1 MSEYLNTNIKTT
13 DRLRWRLEVDHGKQ
27 TWHYLESND
36 EIKNWPQTACD
47 RYWLGLSDKIVDGQ
61 SKHSPPKSA
70 LEAVYNGY
78 KFFKQLQTVDG
89 HWAGEYSGPT
99 FLISGFVFSTYI
111 TRLSIPQAWKTEII
125 TYLVYNSNPD
135 DGGWGIHVEDHS
147 NLLGTTLNYVAL
159 RILGMDPEH
168 PILVKSRA
176 LIHKLGG
183 AIAIPSLGK
192 FWLAMLNLYDWNGVN
207 PVLPELWLLP
217 YKSPL
222 HPARMRGPIRAS
234 HLSLSYLYGRKVT
247 EKMNPLIERL
257 RLELFIQPFDKIDW
271 SAAKNNV
278 CETDIYFP
286 RSPALV
292 VTNTVSNIWNKF
304 QPILGLREIALKKIY
319 KLMKLEE
326 FDSNYISTCA
336 MDKLFRLIC
345 AYHKEG
351 PESEM
356 FLNMKEKIANYI
368 WMTPNGMLMNYTDGS
383 QIWDTSLAIQA
394 IIESGLAN
402 DPDNHESMIK
412 ALEFLDDSQ
421 IQSNPTY
428 MKQCWREPSK
438 GLWCF
443 STREQGWSANDC
455 TAEALKAVLLLQG
468 KLDYTQPLINQK
480 RIQST
485 IDTLIRR
492 QHSNGGYSRFEGIRG
507 YCWMEL
513 INPSEIFENTFI
525 EHTYVECTSS
535 VMTALRVF
543 SKFDLVD
550 HYVDDIEIVCAKAAK
565 YIHSMQRKD
574 GSWLGSWG
582 ICFTY
587 GTMSA
592 LQGLSSVGE
601 NYENSE
607 YVKKACNFLISKQ
620 REDGGWG
627 EDYKSA
633 SGVGQYIQ
641 HPNSQVVNTAWAL
654 LGLMYA
660 GYPFSEP
667 IINGIEFIKSRQLP
681 SGEWKKESF
690 KSIIGKNCPINHSNY
705 EFIYSIWALG
715 MYSNLYESD
724 EYYGVWEII

>member
-1 MSEYLNTNIKTT
+1 
-13 DRLRWRLEVDHGKQ
+13 G
-27 TWHYLESND
+27 
-36 EIKNWPQTACD
+36 
-47 RYWLGLSDKIVDGQ
+47 
-61 SKHSPPKSA
+61 
-70 LEAVYNGY
+70 AV
-78 KFFKQLQTVDG
+78 
-89 HWAGEYSGPT
+89 
-99 FLISGFVFSTYI
+99 
-111 TRLSIPQAWKTEII
+111 
-125 TYLVYNSNPD
+125 
-135 DGGWGIHVEDHS
+135 
-147 NLLGTTLNYVAL
+147 
-159 RILGMDPEH
+159 
-168 PILVKSRA
+168 
-176 LIHKLGG
+176 
-183 AIAIPSLGK
+183 AIPSLGK
-192 FWLAMLNLYDWNGVN
+192 FWLAMLNLYDWKGVN

-222 HPARMRGPIRAS
+222 HPARLWGPIRAS
-234 HLSLSYLYGRKVT
+234 HLSMSYLYGRKVT
-247 EKMNPLIERL
+247 EKINPLIKQL
-257 RLELFIQPFDKIDW
+257 RTELFAQPYDKINW

-292 VTNTVSNIWNKF
+292 VTNSEFFLLILLEVYPLPFRILYTVQNGIDGSL
-304 QPILGLREIALKKIY
+304 LGIREIALRKVY

-336 MDKLFRLIC
+336 IDKLFRLVC

-356 FLNMKEKIANYI
+356 FLNMKDKIANYI

-383 QIWDTSLAIQA
+383 QIWDTSLAVQA

-402 DPDNHESMIK
+402 DSDNCESMIK

-421 IQSNPTY
+421 IKNNPTY

-468 KLDYTQPLINQK
+468 RLDYTQPLINQK

-485 IDTLIRR
+485 IDILIRR
-492 QHSNGGYSRFEGIRG
+492 QHTNGGYSCFEGIRG

-513 INPSEIFENTFI
+513 INPSELFENTFI

-535 VMTALRVF
+535 VMTALRIF

-550 HYVDDIEIVCAKAAK
+550 HYVDDIENVCAKAAK

-587 GTMSA
+587 GTMFA
-592 LQGLSSVGE
+592 IQGLSSVGE

-607 YVKKACNFLISKQ
+607 YVKKACNFLVSKQ

-641 HPNSQVVNTAWAL
+641 HSNSQVVNTAWAL

-660 GYPFSEP
+660 EYPLSEP
-667 IINGIEFIKSRQLP
+667 IINGIESKQLP
-681 SGEWKKESF
+681 TGEWKKESF
-690 KSIIGKNCPINHSNY
+690 KSMIGKNCPINHSNY
-705 EFIYSIWALG
+705 ESIYSIWALG

-724 EYYGVWEII
+724 ENYRYGVWEIITG